1 MYIPGEGLLSNRSF
15 LEKVYEMLSDEKI
28 VYTNKKIG
36 YYNIPAAFD
45 IEVTSFYSGECA
57 PENKRAIMYIW
68 QFGIGNL
75 VTTGRKWEQFDI
87 FITILKKIL
96 SLDNKRRLVVYVH
109 NLPYEFQFI
118 RKRLKWDKIFILH
131 KRKPVYALSGGIE
144 FRCSLKL
151 SGGKSLAKVGDDLQ
165 KYRVRKA
172 VGNLDYNIMRT
183 PLTPLTEKE
192 FLYCEMD
199 IRVLLCYIQEKIEQ
213 DGDITKIPL
222 TNTGYVRNHCRKQC
236 YKKWRRYR
244 NLMDELTIEPDEYSQ
259 LKRAYQGG
267 FTHANANYVSNPL
280 NQNRVIENVGSHDI
294 SSSYPTVIVLE
305 KFPMSKST
313 LINGNLSDDE
323 LLNLLRTKCCLF
335 DIEIFDIT
343 LTLSQE
349 APISISKCWNHS
361 KDAVINNGRVVC
373 ASYIAMTLTE
383 QDYFTYSRS
392 YTWDHIKI
400 YNFRYYEKA
409 YLPKPLVDAILDLY
423 KDKTE
428 LKGVRGKE
436 LNYMIAKNMINSGY
450 GMMVTDPVRDE
461 FDYIANA
468 ADPFPPKEKNIEE
481 KLKKYNESYNR
492 FLFYPWGV
500 WVTAYARAN
509 LFSAI
514 FDMGMDYVYSDT
526 DSVKITH
533 PENHEGYFKRYNEE
547 IVKKIEK
554 SAQHFHFD
562 ISRYMPE
569 KNGKIYTIGVWDN
582 EGIYEKFKT
591 LGAKRYLTFRHVKQK
606 PFEDNDMEV
615 QLTVPTLILTLA
627 GANKAKS
634 CAYLRTTGKPFESFN
649 DALII
654 PPQYAGRL
662 ILAYID
668 HEIEGD
674 VIDCNGVPY
683 HYHEL
688 SCIHMEQSEYNLKM
702 APLYIKYLMGLE
714 DFGE

>member
-1 MYIPGEGLLSNRSF
+1 MLMPGEGLISRKSF
-15 LEKVYEMLSDEKI
+15 IEQVYDIISEEKI
-28 VYTNKKIG
+28 VYTNKQVG

-45 IEVTSFYSGECA
+45 IEVSSFYAGEKI
-57 PENKRAIMYIW
+57 PENKRSMMYIW

-75 VTTGRKWEQFDI
+75 VTTGRTWEQFDK
-87 FITILKKIL
+87 FISALRKIL
-96 SLDNKRRLVVYVH
+96 NLNYNLRLVVYDH

-118 RKRLKWDKIFILH
+118 RKRLEWDKIFILS
-131 KRKPVYALSGGIE
+131 KRKPVYALSKGLE

-151 SGGKSLAKVGDDLQ
+151 SGGKSLAKVGEDLQ
-165 KYRVRKA
+165 KYHVRKA

-183 PLTPLTEKE
+183 PLTPLTDKE
-192 FLYCEMD
+192 LLYCELD

-213 DGDITKIPL
+213 DGDITQIPL

-236 YKKWRRYR
+236 YKKWRRYK

-267 FTHANANYVSNPL
+267 FTHANANYSRKVL
-280 NQNRVIENVGSHDI
+280 ENVGSHDI

-305 KFPMSKST
+305 KFPMSKAT
-313 LINGNLSDDE
+313 LVTRKLNDEE

-335 DIEIFDIT
+335 DIEIFNIIC
-343 LTLSQE
+343 TLSQE
-349 APISISKCWNHS
+349 SPISISKCWEHS
-361 KDAVINNGRVVC
+361 NDAVIDNGRLIG
-373 ASYIAMTLTE
+373 ASRIRMTLTE
-383 QDYFTYSRS
+383 QDYFTYSRA
-392 YTWDHIKI
+392 YRWEEIKI

-428 LKGVRGKE
+428 LKDVEGKE
-436 LNYMIAKNMINSGY
+436 LNYMISKNMINAGY

-461 FDYIANA
+461 FDYIENEN
-468 ADPFPPKEKNIEE
+468 DPFPKKPKNIEE

-514 FDMGMDYVYSDT
+514 FEMGTDYVYSDT
-526 DSVKITH
+526 DSVKIVNPNMH
-533 PENHEGYFKRYNEE
+533 IDYFERYNAE
-547 IVKKIEK
+547 IMRKIER
-554 SAQHFHFD
+554 SAKHFGFD
-562 ISRYMPE
+562 ISRYMP
-569 KNGKIYTIGVWDN
+569 KTKQGKQKIIGVWDD

-591 LGAKRYLTFRHVKQK
+591 IGAKRYLTFRTITMK
-606 PFEDNDMEV
+606 PFEDNGLSV
-615 QLTVPTLILTLA
+615 QLTVPTYIVTLA
-627 GANKAKS
+627 GASKEKT
-634 CAYLRTTGKPFESFN
+634 CAYLRTTGKPFENFDHDLVVPTNYS
-649 DALII
+649 
-654 PPQYAGRL
+654 GRL
-662 ILAYID
+662 TLTYID

-674 VIDCNGVPY
+674 VLDFNGVPY

-688 SCIHMEQSEYNLKM
+688 SCIHAEPSEYNMKM
-702 APLYIKYLMGLE
+702 ADAYIAYLNGLV